1 MEDKPPHPLTILIA
15 LPCALICGINS
26 KFYNNKS
33 NGKKK
38 VSNS

>member
-1 MEDKPPHPLTILIA
+1 MQDKPPHPLITLIA
-15 LPCALICGINS
+15 LPCALICRIIS